1 MAGERV
7 ELSSHSGFHGTSTG
21 TSLLTEVVDVVHFN
35 YPLVLF
41 VVFSVAFV
49 ANSVLSA
56 EPSSESKEPV
66 LLGPGGKPLPRSAA
80 RKSKEERDKK
90 KKLKDFSRGRKLL
103 FLYLSAGLL
112 ATFVAN
118 GVNIIVHA
126 LTKSEKHW
134 WCGKATAVSGI
145 EYTIFQNLMLILLNS
160 ADIRLCFGLL
170 LQHLPHL
177 AG

>member
-7 ELSSHSGFHGTSTG
+7 ELSSHSGSNGTSTI
-21 TSLLTEVVDVVHFN
+21 TDLLTDLLDVIQFN
-35 YPLVLF
+35 YAWVLF
-41 VVFSVAFV
+41 VVFLVAFV
-49 ANSVLSA
+49 VNSILSA

-80 RKSKEERDKK
+80 RKSKEERDKR
-90 KKLKDFSRGRKLL
+90 KKLKDFSPARKQL

-126 LTKSEKHW
+126 LTESENGW
-134 WCGKATAVSGI
+134 WCGKATAVSGN
-145 EYTIFQNLMLILLNS
+145 EYEVFQSL
-160 ADIRLCFGLL
+160 
-170 LQHLPHL
+170 H
-177 AG
+177 